1 MFSDVMETAGEF
13 FVIIKFPPKLLEK
26 LKEQTK
32 NSEQITPNKITKL
45 STTRWTVRASALVRN

>member
-1 MFSDVMETAGEF
+1 MFSDVMETAGEI

-32 NSEQITPNKITKL
+32 NSEQITPNKIIKL